1 MKTVKLW
8 IRCCSLVLKPLTVAG
23 KKNTQTNINIQGWKV
38 YNRDPERLEQGAPY
52 LRPWS
57 DALTT
62 RPSQHNVYTLN
73 LND

>member
-8 IRCCSLVLKPLTVAG
+8 IPCCSLVRKLLTVAG
-23 KKNTQTNINIQGWKV
+23 KQNTQTNINVQGWKV
-38 YNRDPERLEQGAPY
+38 YNWDLERLKPGGPV
-52 LRPWS
+52 RWS